1 MKSFTESNIQEKH
14 KLFTANP
21 WLLLMEITIGA
32 TTYYYT
38 SDLSNTVIG
47 ATTYVPRAIN
57 ADYVRETLSGEVP
70 KIRVQV
76 DNCDL
81 SLAATLSA
89 NSGGIGGTV
98 VLKVV
103 NANLLTDTVP
113 ISETFTILET
123 DADAQWITFSIG
135 LANPFT
141 RRFPRD
147 RYVGTL
153 CRHRF
158 RGALCRYTGGTYT
171 SNTIGFVTSGTSN
184 YISLAFSTLTEALS
198 ILRSFAAEQTI
209 TVSGSDDNDGKYI
222 INRISISA
230 TVVKI
235 HLTEA
240 YYPLRQEIASNTITI
255 TAICDHTLTAC
266 RANDNEIYFGASPG
280 IAEGVFG

>member
-1 MKSFTESNIQEKH
+1 MKSLTESNLQEKH

-184 YISLAFSTLTEALS
+184 YISVVFNSASAAVVMYNN
-198 ILRSFAAEQTI
+198 FAAGQTI

-222 INRISISA
+222 INML
-230 TVVKI
+230 TVQTDIVKI
-235 HLTEA
+235 YFTEA
-240 YYPLRQEIASNTITI
+240 YYPLTQEIAGNSITI